1 MRAHG
6 KFIGFAVTMNRAPAA
21 SVHTVSTTLRRP
33 RGTRIND
40 KTPLSRRTLVQIGGV
55 SAAGAGTLLLAA
67 CTGGGTG
74 GSGSGGSGSGGS
86 GSGGSGGSG
95 SGGSTTVALSSIP
108 VGGAVSASLGSAPI
122 VVSQPTAGS
131 VVAFSAVCT
140 HQGCT
145 VAPQDKEFDCPCH
158 GSKFD
163 AATGE
168 VLNGPAREPLPKLSA
183 TVDGDTVTIT
193 G

>member
-1 MRAHG
+1 M
-6 KFIGFAVTMNRAPAA
+6 
-21 SVHTVSTTLRRP
+21 
-33 RGTRIND
+33 ND
-40 KTPLSRRTLVQIGGV
+40 KAPLTRRTLVQIGGA

-67 CTGGGTG
+67 CTGGG
-74 GSGSGGSGSGGS
+74 SGGSGSGGS
-86 GSGGSGGSG
+86 GSGG

-122 VVSQPTAGS
+122 VVSQPTAGK

-163 AATGE
+163 AATGA
-168 VLNGPAREPLPKLSA
+168 VLNGPARDPLPALSA